1 LGNHLLNTPSE
12 GQRGGCNDLKKE
24 SKGNALTNKE
34 KRSEIEFEGESN
46 PQAQPLSATK
56 KNKWLQITDDGKI
69 LLSTSKLA
77 EIMAVSVVTVHSW
90 DRQGCPKEKRGWWDL
105 KEVLIWRGRAV
116 GIQGGADAQA
126 DKLSA
131 DIRLKNARATL
142 AEQEL
147 LVKSGELISMVLVE
161 ERLTELFGN
170 LKTSIMGIADNV
182 MTELYSQ
189 YPELAPQ
196 VRRLIDGYIR
206 KALRQ
211 IADNGGVLRAGCPAK
226 KAVGRPR
233 KTAKKSL
240 PKP

>member
-1 LGNHLLNTPSE
+1 M
-12 GQRGGCNDLKKE
+12 DLKKE
-24 SKGNALTNKE
+24 TKGNTLTPKE
-34 KRSEIEFEGESN
+34 KRSELKSESESN
-46 PQAQPLSATK
+46 PQLDPIEAAK
-56 KNKWLQITDDGKI
+56 KNKWLQITDDGRI

-77 EIMAVSVVTVHSW
+77 EIMGVSVVTVHSW
-90 DRQGCPKEKRGWWDL
+90 DRQDCPKEKRGWWDL
-105 KEVLIWRGRAV
+105 KAVLVWRGRAV
-116 GIQGGADAQA
+116 GIQGGADALA

-170 LKTSIMGIADNV
+170 LRTSIMGIADHI

-196 VRRLIDGYIR
+196 VRRLVDGYIR
-206 KALRQ
+206 EALKQ
-211 IADNGGVLRAGCPAK
+211 IADNGGVLRAGRPAK

-233 KTAKKSL
+233 KTTQKSL
-240 PKP
+240 PKPKA

>member
-1 LGNHLLNTPSE
+1 MKNET
-12 GQRGGCNDLKKE
+12 
-24 SKGNALTNKE
+24 KGNTLTQKE
-34 KRSEIEFEGESN
+34 KRLQVKFESDGN
-46 PQAQPLSATK
+46 LQPEPLEAVK
-56 KNKWLQITDDGKI
+56 KNKWLQITDDGRI

-77 EIMAVSVVTVHSW
+77 EIMGVSVVTVHSW
-90 DRQGCPKEKRGWWDL
+90 DRQDCPKEKRGWWDL
-105 KEVLIWRGRAV
+105 KAVLVWRGRAV
-116 GIQGGADAQA
+116 GIQGGADALA

-233 KTAKKSL
+233 KTAKKGL